1 MNRENLLRA
10 RSNIIFILALAVG
23 FALIMWIE
31 RASVPPA
38 AAKAAG
44 ITTTAANAATTQPV
58 TFSPDIPTQPEPRPL
73 DKREIEWA
81 RTAWKY
87 FENNI
92 NPKTGLVHSVDKYEA
107 ATMWDTASFLLALIS
122 VERLDLL
129 PQKEFD
135 ALMGK
140 ALQSLGR
147 MPLYDAALPNKSYST
162 ADLAMVDYA
171 AKPSPNGIGWSAI
184 DIGRLLVPLTI
195 VAWNYPEHTDAARRV
210 IARWSL
216 QRLTRDGVFIGA
228 QVGDDGKQSLLQ
240 EGRLGYEQYAAK
252 AAQLL
257 GIDAAEAH
265 DYRAQLAYAEI
276 GGIQVPHDRRDART
290 MGAHN
295 YVLSEP
301 YVLDGLEFGWDRI
314 SREFAWRVY
323 RAQEER
329 FRATRLLTAVTEDHV
344 DQAPYF
350 VYNTVFSNGKPWST
364 ITEKGEDASRLRSLS
379 VKAAFGWYA
388 LYRTDY
394 TEKLIDAVSAQFDPE
409 RGWYAGIYEETG
421 AANKAI
427 TANTNAVV
435 LESLA
440 FIATGKLMSYRQE
453 NKQ

>member
-38 AAKAAG
+38 AAKTAG
-44 ITTTAANAATTQPV
+44 GTAAASNSVNAQTV
-58 TFSPDIPTQPEPRPL
+58 TFSADIPASPEPRPL

-92 NPKTGLVHSVDKYEA
+92 DPRTGLVHSVDNYAA
-107 ATMWDTASFLLALIS
+107 ATMWDTASYLLALIS
-122 VERLDLL
+122 MSRLDLL

-140 ALQSLGR
+140 ALQSLGS

-162 ADLAMVDYA
+162 ADLGMVDYA
-171 AKPSPNGIGWSAI
+171 AKPTPNGIGWSAI

-195 VAWNYPEHTDAARRV
+195 VAWNYPAHTEAARRV
-210 IARWSL
+210 VSRWSL
-216 QRLTRDGVFIGA
+216 QRLTRDGVLVGVH
-228 QVGDDGKQSLLQ
+228 VGDDGKQALLQ

-257 GIDAAEAH
+257 GVDAAEAF

-276 GGIQVPHDRRDART
+276 GGIQIPHDRRDARV

-329 FRATRLLTAVTEDHV
+329 FRTTRLLTAVTEDHV

-364 ITEKGEDASRLRSLS
+364 ITEKGEDVSRLRSLS

-394 TEKLIDAVSAQFDPE
+394 TEKLIDAVSAQSDPE

-440 FIATGKLMSYRQE
+440 FIATGKLMTYRQE
-453 NKQ
+453 IRQ